1 MAIDRIFE
9 LTMILDSDRFK
20 NVLDN
25 ALGRSEYI
33 EDHDGE
39 YVDYS
44 VCEKGLIVIY
54 RASQYKKK
62 VRLLVNDGIMLGND
76 KTDPDKLI
84 RKLRKRIEKYFG
96 FEYSINDFVLTGV
109 TLINDIDVGSREKVS
124 AYLKVLKRIGKVKGF
139 SPARYGCLDHS
150 VCFCFSGNSN
160 GIDFMLYD
168 LENALL
174 LSSYTANASRRNH
187 KAVSSRT
194 TGILRAEVRLTKP
207 KAIRHYTDALDLS
220 GQITELTRNSI
231 GIFMDVFTRIIPHGD
246 MYKKDKAADIIR
258 SKVKDSKMRR
268 RMLRLLALIPEKKS
282 LLLAQKAM
290 NCRDVEKVMEA
301 FARIKLSPV
310 TIGKRQDDKFL
321 KCFYEFLSG

>member
-9 LTMILDSDRFK
+9 LTMMLDSDRFQK
-20 NVLDN
+20 VLDN

-44 VCEKGLIVIY
+44 VCEKGLLVIY
-54 RASQYKKK
+54 RASRYKKK
-62 VRLLVNDGIMLGND
+62 VCLLVNAGIMLGND

-84 RKLRKRIEKYFG
+84 RKLRKRIEGYFG
-96 FEYSINDFVLTGV
+96 FEYNINDFVLTGV
-109 TLINDIDVGSREKVS
+109 TLINDINVGSRGKVS
-124 AYLKVLKRIGKVKGF
+124 AYLKALKRIGKVKGSF
-139 SPARYGCLDHS
+139 PVSYDSLEMVTSFCL
-150 VCFCFSGNSN
+150 SGNSN

-174 LSSYTANASRRNH
+174 LSSYTVNASRRNQ
-187 KAVSSRT
+187 KTISSRT

-207 KAIRHYTDALDLS
+207 KAIRHYTDESELS
-220 GQITELTRNSI
+220 GQITDLTRNSI
-231 GIFMDVFTRIIPHGD
+231 GIFMDVFTRIIPPGD

-290 NCRDVEKVMEA
+290 NCRNVEKVMEA
-301 FARIKLSPV
+301 FAKINLSPV
-310 TIGKRQDDKFL
+310 TIGKRQDDRCL
-321 KCFYEFLSG
+321 RWLGEYLL